1 MHNRSKTPVR
11 AASSGFALAQL
22 LVLAGCA
29 GHREFVAPAVAAAGP
44 DNEAVRVISAVPALT
59 TSGITNNGV
68 IDVRPEPDLAQAF
81 ERALEKHVTTGT
93 FRIVT
98 AHLEVRTVLA
108 KQTVGLDMVVE
119 TSGRSYRARE
129 VIDDAGAGLG
139 GRFLQQ
145 VPALLERAA
154 SSIAQQSASED

>member
-1 MHNRSKTPVR
+1 MQNESNSTVR
-11 AASSGFALAQL
+11 AGSSGFALVVL
-22 LVLAGCA
+22 LALSGCA
-29 GHREFVAPAVAAAGP
+29 GHREFVAPGVTAAGP
-44 DNEAVRVISAVPALT
+44 DKEAVTVISAVPALT
-59 TSGITNNGV
+59 TSGITNSGV

-81 ERALEKHVTTGT
+81 ERALERHVTNGT

-119 TSGRSYRARE
+119 TGGRSFRARE
-129 VIDDAGAGLG
+129 IIDDAGAGLG

-145 VPALLERAA
+145 VPVLLERAA
-154 SSIAQQSASED
+154 FSIAQQSARED